1 MSRQG
6 RRRLPRPWMAQM
18 DCYTLDFDSGET
30 LHLHE
35 RDVVIDAERET
46 VTFSGPQNLRGETG
60 WLTRH
65 SDDRLAR
72 SWVNP
77 IRGLGHPAM
86 WTAAVLPVTRE
97 DPKTVEPTSERV
109 AGGVRVELLRM
120 PRRTDAAPPR

>member
-6 RRRLPRPWMAQM
+6 GRRLPRPWMAQM

-30 LHLHE
+30 LHLHD
-35 RDVVIDAERET
+35 RDIVIDAEGET

-65 SDDRLAR
+65 SDDRVAR

-86 WTAAVLPVTRE
+86 WTAAVLPAKRE
-97 DPKTVEPTSERV
+97 QAKTIELSNERV
-109 AGGVRVELLRM
+109 ARGVRVELLRK
-120 PRRTDAAPPR
+120 RRCTDAAAPR